1 MSWLLGRFNQTG
13 EGPSPPGAAGPPG
26 DGGGAKTPG
35 NGDRKGGNDKN
46 TEKGKKWTGFDPT
59 GLERAAK
66 AARELDHSL
75 HATEAL
81 EMARLQEQTE
91 QLKHQEKIKEYEAAI
106 KQMEADKARIEHE
119 ERRKTLA
126 AETEQHQK
134 RAQYQDQLARR
145 RYDDQL
151 RPTRLTQEENLK
163 KQEESVQKQEQMRR
177 STIEYEANLRHKNEM
192 LRLEA
197 ELKGKAKIERE
208 NRDLNLE
215 KIRVKAAEN
224 RVTVLESVKT
234 AGAIIGDGVSNF
246 ITNWDKMTATAAGI
260 TLIAIGVYAARTGTA
275 VAGRF
280 IEARLGKPSLVRE
293 TSRLSLLQSLR
304 HPLQAFGRLF
314 TKPSDPL
321 QGIIFNPRLEERV
334 RSLAKATINT
344 KHNGGVYRNVLMYGP
359 PGTGKTMFAKSLAR

>member
-134 RAQYQDQLARR
+134 RR
-145 RYDDQL
+145 
-151 RPTRLTQEENLK
+151 TQEENLK

-359 PGTGKTMFAKSLAR
+359 PGTGKTMFAK